1 MRMKVWPVKVPL
13 ATKPEQTLDCAP
25 MMLRHLTTF
34 ALAASALTS
43 PAPAQIIDATSEE
56 AFVEFL
62 QDNGYRAKLDYL
74 ENGRPVIDSADSGSN
89 FSIYFL
95 GCSGEKQECR
105 TIQFH
110 TGYDLPN
117 GMSMERVND
126 WNRTA
131 RFAKVYIDDQG
142 DPDLEWD
149 VNLEFGV
156 TTENLF
162 YTLVAWTDVMQQFE
176 DFIGW

>member
-1 MRMKVWPVKVPL
+1 
-13 ATKPEQTLDCAP
+13 
-25 MMLRHLTTF
+25 MLRFVLSLF
-34 ALAASALTS
+34 CYLASLFGTAS
-43 PAPAQIIDATSEE
+43 AQIIDATSEQ

-62 QDNGYRAKLDYL
+62 QENGYRAKLDYL
-74 ENGRPVIDSADSGSN
+74 ENGRPVIDSADSGTN

-95 GCSGEKQECR
+95 GCAGENNECR

-131 RFAKVYIDDQG
+131 RFAKVYIDEQG

-176 DFIGW
+176 EFVGW